1 MKLIKLTIAN
11 IGPYKGEHIIDF
23 NMLNNSLFLITGPT
37 GSGKSYIFDAICYA
51 IYGRTSGDNRETNDL
66 KSKYASINDLAYVIL
81 EFEYHNKT
89 YIIRREPKQ
98 LKQNQKK
105 TDGEYKIKEVNASAI
120 LTMPNGDV
128 IVKNVDKKME
138 EIIGLSY
145 DQFKMTMMI
154 AQGDFYSLINADT
167 KEREEIFRKILNTEK
182 LNEFSDRLASAFK
195 AQNDE
200 INKIEGSISTARAS
214 FNFGDELDDK
224 IKNDVEIL
232 SSIIPLIA
240 SRLEADKNK
249 LNELNDITENNNK
262 LLMKE
267 KLNLNNARI
276 NNDNISSYKEALK
289 GYEELLAQKDNFN
302 ELDTK
307 INKAKEASKIIDAN
321 KKCNDLKL
329 KAQKYLRLGEILSED
344 KINFAKILAQKQN
357 DCSKISDINALNKK
371 ISEEITNLKKDIN
384 ELDHF
389 NENVTKYK
397 DLIKVKNGLN
407 ADIEKL
413 NEQYS
418 KNKEA
423 IEEINKQLV
432 VSYDEDINSC
442 NLEIQRIKNE
452 KNNILKYQDSVSSY
466 INKNKDYITYIN
478 NAEELGKKAN
488 KARNYCL
495 EYETKYHKSI
505 AGILAKDLLD
515 NTPCPVCG
523 SIHHPNKAVL
533 VEEISKARLDELKNE
548 EKIAT
553 DKYNKAD
560 LKLQQTNT
568 EITSLKTSLDKIL
581 SNYNTDNIAS
591 LYQDLI
597 KKFADLLVPLEKK
610 LNSLNECKSEQLRQK
625 VKANELAFENEK
637 ILEKINAKQKALVK
651 NEGDASRLD
660 GEIKA
665 NKHLTG
671 KDKNLL
677 LKREYDL
684 QKEYESNNK
693 NIEKLNKELSEA
705 MAKVSE
711 NEASIKGNSKLINE
725 NEIELRDANKKLN
738 ELFDLSSI
746 KDYEEAARFYLDDGK
761 LEELESKASK
771 YKIDISVK
779 ESLLNQYKNK
789 GYDKLQMQNLD
800 EILDKVNILNT
811 EFNNSNKAYQDFN
824 SKYALNDNAYKTL
837 IKLQDENK
845 QKLIEYN
852 EVKDLYE
859 VASGKIN
866 GRKISFEVYYQL
878 QIFDEILK
886 VASFKFNK
894 MSNGRYELLPGKPK
908 GGNGQIGLEID
919 VLDLYNGQRR
929 PVSGLSGGESFQ
941 ASMALALAF
950 SEIIEVKAGGVELN
964 SMFIDEGFGTLD
976 SEMLDNTK
984 KTLLDV
990 GMQTNRRIGI
1000 ISHIAELERSIS
1012 SKIVVSKSDKGS
1024 SFKIINE

>member
-51 IYGRTSGDNRETNDL
+51 VYGRTSGDNREINDL
-66 KSKYASINDLAYVIL
+66 KSKYASIKDLAYVIL
-81 EFEYHNKT
+81 EFEYHNKK

-105 TDGEYKIKEVNASAI
+105 TDGEYKVKEVNASAI

-128 IVKNVDKKME
+128 IAKNVDKKME

-182 LNEFSDRLASAFK
+182 LNEFSDKLASAFK
-195 AQNDE
+195 EQNDE

-240 SRLEADKNK
+240 NRLEADKNK
-249 LNELNDITENNNK
+249 LDELNGIAENNNK

-276 NNDNISSYKEALK
+276 NNDNVNSYKEALK

-302 ELDTK
+302 ELDFK

-329 KAQKYLRLGEILSED
+329 KAQKYLKLAEILFED
-344 KINFAKILAQKQN
+344 KNNLAKILVQKQN
-357 DCSKISDINALNKK
+357 DCCKIPNINADNKK
-371 ISEEITNLKKDIN
+371 ISEEIANLKKDIN
-384 ELDHF
+384 ELDNF
-389 NENVTKYK
+389 NENITKYE

-407 ADIEKL
+407 EDIEKL
-413 NEQYS
+413 NKQYS
-418 KNKEA
+418 NNKLA
-423 IEEINKQLV
+423 IEEINKKLG
-432 VSYDEDINSC
+432 VSYDEEINNC

-452 KNNILKYQDSVSSY
+452 KNKILEYKDSVSSY
-466 INKNKDYITYIN
+466 INKTKEYITSIN
-478 NAEELGKKAN
+478 DVEKLGRKVNEAKN
-488 KARNYCL
+488 DCL

-515 NTPCPVCG
+515 NKPCPVCG
-523 SIHHPNKAVL
+523 SIHHPNKAIL
-533 VEEISKARLDELKNE
+533 VEEISKAKLDELKNK

-553 DKYNKAD
+553 DNYNKAN
-560 LKLQQTNT
+560 LKLQQIST
-568 EITSLKTSLDKIL
+568 ETTSLKTSLDKIL
-581 SNYNTDNIAS
+581 SDYNIDNIAS
-591 LYQDLI
+591 LYQDSI
-597 KKFADLLVPLEKK
+597 KKFDNLSAPLEEK
-610 LNSLNECKSEQLRQK
+610 LNSLNECKMEQSRQK
-625 VKANELAFENEK
+625 VKADELAIENEK
-637 ILEKINAKQKALVK
+637 ILEKISTKQNALVK
-651 NEGDASRLD
+651 NEGDASRID

-665 NKHLTG
+665 NEHLKG

-677 LKREYDL
+677 LKREQSL
-684 QKEYESNNK
+684 QNEYEENNK
-693 NIEKLNKELSEA
+693 NIERLNKELGEA

-725 NEIELRDANKKLN
+725 NEIELDEASKELN
-738 ELFDLSSI
+738 NLFASSSI
-746 KDYEEAARFYLDDGK
+746 NNLEEATRFYLDEMK
-761 LEELESKASK
+761 LKELDSRTSK

-779 ESLLNQYKNK
+779 ESLIDQYKNK
-789 GYDKLQMQNLD
+789 GYDKLQILNLD
-800 EILDKVNILNT
+800 KIQNKVNNLEKELND
-811 EFNNSNKAYQDFN
+811 SNKVCQEFN
-824 SKYALNDNAYKTL
+824 SKYALNENAYKTL
-837 IKLQDENK
+837 LRLQSENE

-859 VASGKIN
+859 VAAGKIN

-886 VASFKFNK
+886 VASFKFNR

-950 SEIIEVKAGGVELN
+950 SEIIEIKAGGVELN

-984 KTLLDV
+984 KILLDV
-990 GMQTNRRIGI
+990 GKQTNRRIGI

>member
-1 MKLIKLTIAN
+1 MKLNKLTIAN

-51 IYGRTSGDNRETNDL
+51 VYGKTSGDNREINDL
-66 KSKYASINDLAYVIL
+66 KSKYAGINDLAYVIL
-81 EFEYHNKT
+81 EFEYHNKKYT
-89 YIIRREPKQ
+89 IRREPKQ

-120 LTMPNGDV
+120 LTMPNGEV
-128 IVKNVDKKME
+128 VTKNVDKKME

-182 LNEFSDRLASAFK
+182 LNEFSDKLASAFRE
-195 AQNDE
+195 QNDE

-240 SRLEADKNK
+240 SRLESDKNK
-249 LNELNDITENNNK
+249 LNELNAIAKNKAELQIKENTAF
-262 LLMKE
+262 
-267 KLNLNNARI
+267 NNAKS
-276 NNDNISSYKEALK
+276 NNENVRL
-289 GYEELLAQKDNFN
+289 YEEELKKYEDLLAQKNSFD
-302 ELDTK
+302 ELK
-307 INKAKEASKIIDAN
+307 KQINKATEAKKIVDAN
-321 KKCNDLKL
+321 NKCIDLKS
-329 KAQKYLRLGEILSED
+329 KKQKYLELEKNLLNEKKVLDEALIQRQKDYSEIP
-344 KINFAKILAQKQN
+344 N
-357 DCSKISDINALNKK
+357 INALNKK
-371 ISEEITNLKKDIN
+371 ISEEIANLKKDIN
-384 ELDHF
+384 ELDRF
-389 NENVTKYK
+389 NENVIKHNE
-397 DLIKVKNGLN
+397 LIKVKNGLN
-407 ADIEKL
+407 EEIKKL
-413 NEQYS
+413 NTQYS
-418 KNKEA
+418 NNKLA
-423 IEEINKQLV
+423 IEEINKKLD
-432 VSYDEDINSC
+432 VSYDEEINSC
-442 NLEIQRIKNE
+442 NLEIQKIKNE
-452 KNNILKYQDSVSSY
+452 KINILNYEDSVNSY
-466 INKNKDYITYIN
+466 INKNKEYIASIS
-478 NAEELGKKAN
+478 NAEELGIKAN
-488 KARNYCL
+488 KARSCCL
-495 EYETKYHKSI
+495 EYETKYHKSM

-533 VEEISKARLDELKNE
+533 VEEISKARLDELKNK

-553 DKYNKAD
+553 DNYNKAN
-560 LKLQQTNT
+560 LHLQQIST
-568 EITSLKTSLDKIL
+568 EITSLKNSLNKIL
-581 SNYNTDNIAS
+581 SDYNIDNIAN

-597 KKFADLLVPLEKK
+597 QKFANLLAPLEKK
-610 LNSLNECKSEQLRQK
+610 LNNLNECKMEQSRQK
-625 VKANELAFENEK
+625 AKADELAFANEK
-637 ILEKINAKQKALVK
+637 IIEKISAKQNALVK

-665 NKHLTG
+665 NEHLIG

-677 LKREYDL
+677 LKREQAL
-684 QKEYESNNK
+684 HQEYESNNK
-693 NIEKLNKELSEA
+693 NINTINENLTKAMADVTKNKTSIENNNRLINETEIELDSSIAKLNDLFNTLSIKNTEEASKYFLDDSKIKELST
-705 MAKVSE
+705 KTSE
-711 NEASIKGNSKLINE
+711 YDIDFSVKKNLVEKY
-725 NEIELRDANKKLN
+725 KKL
-738 ELFDLSSI
+738 
-746 KDYEEAARFYLDDGK
+746 
-761 LEELESKASK
+761 
-771 YKIDISVK
+771 
-779 ESLLNQYKNK
+779 
-789 GYDKLQMQNLD
+789 GYDKLKIIDLAELQEKL
-800 EILDKVNILNT
+800 NILIDEAT
-811 EFNNSNKAYQDFN
+811 KAGTDAQAFN
-824 SKYALNDNAYKTL
+824 SKYALNENAYKTL
-837 IKLQDENK
+837 LKLQDENE

-852 EVKDLYE
+852 DVKDLYE
-859 VASGKIN
+859 VATGKVN

-886 VASFKFNK
+886 VASFKFNR

-908 GGNGQIGLEID
+908 AGNGQIGLEID

-990 GMQTNRRIGI
+990 GKQTNRRIGI

>member
-51 IYGRTSGDNRETNDL
+51 VYGKTSGDNREINDL

-81 EFEYHNKT
+81 EFEYHNKK

-98 LKQNQKK
+98 FKQNQKK
-105 TDGEYKIKEVNASAI
+105 TDGEYKVKEVNASAI
-120 LTMPNGDV
+120 LTMPNGDA
-128 IVKNVDKKME
+128 IAKNVDKKME

-195 AQNDE
+195 VQNDE

-249 LNELNDITENNNK
+249 LNELNGIADEKNK
-262 LLMKE
+262 LLIQE
-267 KLNLNNARI
+267 KLNLNNAKI
-276 NNDNISSYKEALK
+276 NNDNIKSYNETLK
-289 GYEELLAQKDNFN
+289 GYEELLAQNDYFK
-302 ELDTK
+302 ELDIK

-321 KKCNDLKL
+321 KKCDDLKSKKQRYLEL
-329 KAQKYLRLGEILSED
+329 KKNLLD
-344 KINFAKILAQKQN
+344 KKKFLDAELAQKQN
-357 DCSKISDINALNKK
+357 DCSKISNINALNKK
-371 ISEEITNLKKDIN
+371 ISEEIANLKKDIN
-384 ELDHF
+384 ELDSF
-389 NENVTKYK
+389 NENHAKLK
-397 DLIKVKNGLN
+397 ELIKVKNGLN

-413 NEQYS
+413 NKQYS

-423 IEEINKQLV
+423 IEEINKKLGI
-432 VSYDEDINSC
+432 SYDEDINSC
-442 NLEIQRIKNE
+442 NLEIQRIENE
-452 KNNILKYQDSVSSY
+452 KNNILEYKASVNSY
-466 INKNKDYITYIN
+466 INKNKEYIANIN
-478 NAEELGKKAN
+478 IVEELRDKAD
-488 KARNYCL
+488 KARNYCQD
-495 EYETKYHKSI
+495 YETKYHKSL

-515 NTPCPVCG
+515 NMPCPVCG
-523 SIHHPNKAVL
+523 SIHHPIKAVL
-533 VEEISKARLDELKNE
+533 VEEISKSRLDELKKE
-548 EKIAT
+548 DKIAT
-553 DKYNKAD
+553 DNYNKAN
-560 LKLQQTNT
+560 LELQQSSI

-581 SNYNTDNIAS
+581 NGYNIDNIAS

-597 KKFADLLVPLEKK
+597 KKFADLLTPLEKK
-610 LNSLNECKSEQLRQK
+610 LNKLNECKKEQSIQK
-625 VKANELAFENEK
+625 ETADKLALENEK
-637 ILEKINAKQKALVK
+637 IIEKINAKQNALVE
-651 NEGDASRLD
+651 NEGIASRLD

-665 NKHLTG
+665 NEHLTG
-671 KDKNLL
+671 KDKDLL
-677 LKREYDL
+677 LKREQAL
-684 QKEYESNNK
+684 QNEYEENNK
-693 NIEKLNKELSEA
+693 NIEKLNKELGEA

-725 NEIELRDANKKLN
+725 NEIELSDANKKLN
-738 ELFDLSSI
+738 DLVDSSSI
-746 KDYEEAARFYLDDGK
+746 KDFEEATKYYLDEK
-761 LEELESKASK
+761 ELKELDFKASK

-779 ESLLNQYKNK
+779 EKLLAQDKNK
-789 GYDKLQMQNLD
+789 GYDKLQILNLD
-800 EILDKVNILNT
+800 EINDKVNNLDKEVNNLNKVFQ
-811 EFNNSNKAYQDFN
+811 EFNSN
-824 SKYALNDNAYKTL
+824 YALNDNAYKTL
-837 IKLQDENK
+837 LKLQNENK

>member
-51 IYGRTSGDNRETNDL
+51 VYGRTSGDNREINDL
-66 KSKYASINDLAYVIL
+66 KSKYASIKDLAYVIL
-81 EFEYHNKT
+81 EFEYHNKK

-105 TDGEYKIKEVNASAI
+105 TDGEYKVKEVNASAI

-128 IVKNVDKKME
+128 IAKNVDKKME

-182 LNEFSDRLASAFK
+182 LNEFSDKLASAFK
-195 AQNDE
+195 EQNDE

-240 SRLEADKNK
+240 NRLEADKNK
-249 LNELNDITENNNK
+249 LDELNGIAENNNK

-276 NNDNISSYKEALK
+276 NNDNVNSYKEALK

-302 ELDTK
+302 ELDFK

-329 KAQKYLRLGEILSED
+329 KAQKYLKLAEILFED
-344 KINFAKILAQKQN
+344 KNNLAKILVQKQN
-357 DCSKISDINALNKK
+357 DCCKIPNINADNKK
-371 ISEEITNLKKDIN
+371 ISEEIANLKKDIN
-384 ELDHF
+384 ELDNF
-389 NENVTKYK
+389 NENITKYE

-407 ADIEKL
+407 EDIEKL
-413 NEQYS
+413 NKQYS
-418 KNKEA
+418 NNKLA
-423 IEEINKQLV
+423 IEEINKKLG
-432 VSYDEDINSC
+432 VSYDEEINNC

-452 KNNILKYQDSVSSY
+452 KNKILEYKDSVSSY
-466 INKNKDYITYIN
+466 INKTKEYITSIN
-478 NAEELGKKAN
+478 DVEKLGRKVNEAKN
-488 KARNYCL
+488 DCL

-515 NTPCPVCG
+515 NKPCPVCG
-523 SIHHPNKAVL
+523 SIHHPNKAIL
-533 VEEISKARLDELKNE
+533 VEEISKAKLDELKNK
-548 EKIAT
+548 EKIAI
-553 DKYNKAD
+553 DNYNKAN
-560 LKLQQTNT
+560 LKLQQIST
-568 EITSLKTSLDKIL
+568 ETTSLKTSLDKIL
-581 SNYNTDNIAS
+581 SDYNIDNIAS
-591 LYQDLI
+591 LYQDSI
-597 KKFADLLVPLEKK
+597 KKFDNLSAPLEEK
-610 LNSLNECKSEQLRQK
+610 LNSLNECKMEQSRQK
-625 VKANELAFENEK
+625 VKADELAIENEK
-637 ILEKINAKQKALVK
+637 ILEKISTKQNALVK
-651 NEGDASRLD
+651 NEGDASRID

-665 NKHLTG
+665 NEHLKG

-677 LKREYDL
+677 LKREQSL
-684 QKEYESNNK
+684 QNEYEENNK
-693 NIEKLNKELSEA
+693 NIERLNKELGEA

-725 NEIELRDANKKLN
+725 NEIELDEASKELN
-738 ELFDLSSI
+738 NLFASSSI
-746 KDYEEAARFYLDDGK
+746 NNLEEATRFYLDEMK
-761 LEELESKASK
+761 LKELDSRTSK

-779 ESLLNQYKNK
+779 ESLIDQYKNK
-789 GYDKLQMQNLD
+789 GYDKLQILNLD
-800 EILDKVNILNT
+800 KIQNKVNNLEKELND
-811 EFNNSNKAYQDFN
+811 SNKVCQEFN
-824 SKYALNDNAYKTL
+824 SKYALNENAYKTL
-837 IKLQDENK
+837 LRLQSENE

-859 VASGKIN
+859 VAAGKIN

-886 VASFKFNK
+886 VASFKFNR

-950 SEIIEVKAGGVELN
+950 SEIIEIKAGGVELN

-984 KTLLDV
+984 KILLDV
-990 GMQTNRRIGI
+990 GKQTNRRIGI

>member
-1 MKLIKLTIAN
+1 MKLNKLTIAN
-11 IGPYKGEHIIDF
+11 IGPYKGEHVIDF

-51 IYGRTSGDNRETNDL
+51 VYGKTSGDNREINDL
-66 KSKYASINDLAYVIL
+66 KSKYAGINDLAYVIL
-81 EFEYHNKT
+81 EFEYHNKKYT
-89 YIIRREPKQ
+89 IRREPKQ

-105 TDGEYKIKEVNASAI
+105 TDGEYKIKEVNASAV
-120 LTMPNGDV
+120 LTMPNGEV
-128 IVKNVDKKME
+128 VTKNVDKKME

-182 LNEFSDRLASAFK
+182 LNEFSDKLASAFRE
-195 AQNDE
+195 QNDE
-200 INKIEGSISTARAS
+200 INKIEGSINTARAS

-240 SRLEADKNK
+240 GRLESDKNK
-249 LNELNDITENNNK
+249 LNELNAIADNNNK

-276 NNDNISSYKEALK
+276 NNDNVNSYKEALK

-302 ELDTK
+302 ELDIK

-329 KAQKYLRLGEILSED
+329 KAQKYLKLAEILSED
-344 KINFAKILAQKQN
+344 KNNLAKILVQKQN
-357 DCSKISDINALNKK
+357 DCAKIPNINADNKK
-371 ISEEITNLKKDIN
+371 ISEEIANLKKDIN
-384 ELDHF
+384 ELDSF
-389 NENVTKYK
+389 NEKYLK
-397 DLIKVKNGLN
+397 YSELVKVKNVLN
-407 ADIEKL
+407 IDIEKL
-413 NEQYS
+413 NKQYS
-418 KNKEA
+418 KNKEV
-423 IEEINKQLV
+423 IEEINRKLGI
-432 VSYDEDINSC
+432 SYDEDINNC
-442 NLEIQRIKNE
+442 NLKIQEIKNE
-452 KNNILKYQDSVSSY
+452 KNNILEYNDSVNNY
-466 INKNKDYITYIN
+466 INKNKEYITNIN
-478 NAEELGKKAN
+478 IVEELRKKAN
-488 KARNYCL
+488 EARNYCQD
-495 EYETKYHKSI
+495 YETKYHKSL

-515 NTPCPVCG
+515 NMPCPVCG

-533 VEEISKARLDELKNE
+533 VEEISKARLDELKKE
-548 EKIAT
+548 DKTAT
-553 DKYNKAD
+553 DIYNKAN
-560 LKLQQTNT
+560 LKLQQIST
-568 EITSLKTSLDKIL
+568 EITSLKTTLDKIL
-581 SNYNTDNIAS
+581 SDYNNDNIAS

-597 KKFADLLVPLEKK
+597 KKFDDLLEPLEEK
-610 LNSLNECKSEQLRQK
+610 LNKLNKCKKKQSIQKENADKLSL
-625 VKANELAFENEK
+625 ENEK
-637 ILEKINAKQKALVK
+637 IIKKMNAKQNDLVK

-665 NKHLTG
+665 NEHLTG

-677 LKREYDL
+677 LKREQSL
-684 QKEYESNNK
+684 QNEYEENNK
-693 NIEKLNKELSEA
+693 NIERLNKELGEA

-725 NEIELRDANKKLN
+725 NQIELDEASKELN
-738 ELFDLSSI
+738 NLFASSSI
-746 KDYEEAARFYLDDGK
+746 KNLEEATRFYLGEIK
-761 LEELESKASK
+761 LKELDSRASK

-779 ESLLNQYKNK
+779 ESLINQYKNK
-789 GYDKLQMQNLD
+789 GYDKLQILNLD
-800 EILDKVNILNT
+800 EIQNKVNNLEKELND
-811 EFNNSNKAYQDFN
+811 SNKVCQEFN
-824 SKYALNDNAYKTL
+824 SKYALNENAYNTL
-837 IKLQDENK
+837 LKLQDENE

-852 EVKDLYE
+852 DVKDLYE
-859 VASGKIN
+859 VATGKVN

-886 VASFKFNK
+886 VASFKFNR

-908 GGNGQIGLEID
+908 AGNGQIGLEID

-990 GMQTNRRIGI
+990 GKQTNRRIGI

-1012 SKIVVSKSDKGS
+1012 SKIIVSKSDKGS

>member
-51 IYGRTSGDNRETNDL
+51 VYGRTSGDNREINDL
-66 KSKYASINDLAYVIL
+66 KSKYASIKDLAYVIL
-81 EFEYHNKT
+81 EFEYHNKK

-105 TDGEYKIKEVNASAI
+105 TDGEYKVKEVNASAI

-128 IVKNVDKKME
+128 IAKNVDKKME

-182 LNEFSDRLASAFK
+182 LNEFSDKLASAFK
-195 AQNDE
+195 EQNDE

-240 SRLEADKNK
+240 NRLEADKNK
-249 LNELNDITENNNK
+249 LDELNGIAENNNK

-276 NNDNISSYKEALK
+276 NNDNVNSYKEALK

-302 ELDTK
+302 ELDFK

-329 KAQKYLRLGEILSED
+329 KAQKYLKLAEILFED
-344 KINFAKILAQKQN
+344 KNNLAKILVQKQN
-357 DCSKISDINALNKK
+357 DCCKIPNINADNKK
-371 ISEEITNLKKDIN
+371 ISEEIANLKKDIN
-384 ELDHF
+384 ELDNF
-389 NENVTKYK
+389 NENITKYE

-407 ADIEKL
+407 EDIEKL
-413 NEQYS
+413 NKQYS
-418 KNKEA
+418 NNKLA
-423 IEEINKQLV
+423 IEEINKKLG
-432 VSYDEDINSC
+432 VSYDEEINNC

-452 KNNILKYQDSVSSY
+452 KNKILEYKDSVSSY
-466 INKNKDYITYIN
+466 INKTKEYITSIN
-478 NAEELGKKAN
+478 DVEKIGRKVNEAKN
-488 KARNYCL
+488 DCL

-515 NTPCPVCG
+515 NKPCPVCG
-523 SIHHPNKAVL
+523 SIHHPNKAIL
-533 VEEISKARLDELKNE
+533 VEEISKARLDELKNK

-553 DKYNKAD
+553 DNYNKAN
-560 LKLQQTNT
+560 LKLQQIST
-568 EITSLKTSLDKIL
+568 ETTSLKTSLDKIL
-581 SNYNTDNIAS
+581 SDYNIDNIAS
-591 LYQDLI
+591 LYQDSI
-597 KKFADLLVPLEKK
+597 KKFDNLSAPLEEK
-610 LNSLNECKSEQLRQK
+610 LNSLNECKMEQSRQK
-625 VKANELAFENEK
+625 VKADELTIENEK
-637 ILEKINAKQKALVK
+637 ILEKISTKQNALVK
-651 NEGDASRLD
+651 NEGIVSRLD

-665 NKHLTG
+665 NEHLKG

-677 LKREYDL
+677 LKREQSL
-684 QKEYESNNK
+684 QNEYEENNK
-693 NIEKLNKELSEA
+693 NIERLNKELGEA

-725 NEIELRDANKKLN
+725 NEIELDEASKELN
-738 ELFDLSSI
+738 NLFASSSI
-746 KDYEEAARFYLDDGK
+746 NNLEEATRFYLDEMK
-761 LEELESKASK
+761 LKELDSRASK

-779 ESLLNQYKNK
+779 ESLIDQYKNK
-789 GYDKLQMQNLD
+789 GDDKLQILNLD
-800 EILDKVNILNT
+800 EIQNKVNNLEKELND
-811 EFNNSNKAYQDFN
+811 SNKVCQEFN
-824 SKYALNDNAYKTL
+824 SKYALNENAYKTL
-837 IKLQDENK
+837 LRLQSENE

-859 VASGKIN
+859 VAAGKIN

-886 VASFKFNK
+886 VASFKFNR

-950 SEIIEVKAGGVELN
+950 SEIIEIKAGGVELN

-984 KTLLDV
+984 KILLDV
-990 GMQTNRRIGI
+990 GKQTNRRIGI